1 MIDTELRDR
10 IKGAGYDEAVRLLT
24 EHLASHPDD
33 DEALTM
39 RGMRHWGAG
48 KRSLAINDYLAAVR
62 INPQSRG
69 AQALKAANEIL
80 DYRNIDMFN
89 P

>member
-1 MIDTELRDR
+1 MDDKLKQTLKSLE
-10 IKGAGYDEAVRLLT
+10 YNEAIQLLN
-24 EHLASHPDD
+24 EHINTHPDD

-48 KRSLAINDYLAAVR
+48 KRSRAINDYLAALR
-62 INPQSRG
+62 INPKSKA
-69 AQALKAANEIL
+69 AQALKVANEIL
-80 DYRNIDMFN
+80 DYRNNDLYN